1 MRLPAAIF
9 LGLLLAGRV
18 VAAPSPE
25 DDIKRRCDRLTGRIN
40 AHDIGGIRPLFSPQL
55 RVRGSRGTSQG
66 YRQVLLSM
74 GQTFLRYPKYKT
86 SMKVRKVVVRGDKA
100 YLTADYENKGMRQK
114 EKGSCNMVWKRYPA
128 GWQMVTLDRA

>member
-1 MRLPAAIF
+1 MRLLVALA
-9 LGLLLAGRV
+9 LGLLLAGRM

-25 DDIKRRCDRLTGRIN
+25 NEIKSRCDRLTGRIN

-55 RVRGSRGTSQG
+55 RVRGSRGTTRG
-66 YRQVLLSM
+66 CRQVLLSM
-74 GQTFLRYPKYKT
+74 GQTFLRYPKYRT

-128 GWQMVTLDRA
+128 GWQMVSLDRA